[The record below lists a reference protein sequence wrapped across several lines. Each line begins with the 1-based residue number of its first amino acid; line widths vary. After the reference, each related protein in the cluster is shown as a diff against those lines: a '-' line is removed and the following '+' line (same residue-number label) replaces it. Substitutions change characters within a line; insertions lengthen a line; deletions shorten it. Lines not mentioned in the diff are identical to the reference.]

1 VKLIVAIINPQ
12 RLGYVTAALRR
23 AKIPGA
29 TVTNAK
35 GFGKEM
41 AEIDWDLSGELTEK
55 IRIEVVIEDQY
66 AEQIARIIQRAAST
80 GHAGDGIIYMQEV
93 FSSIRLSFGDSTG
106 MHKLTEEEKKKKS
119 DH

>member
-1 VKLIVAIINPQ
+1 MKLIVAIINPQ

-41 AEIDWDLSGELTEK
+41 AEIDWDLSGELTDK
-55 IRIEVVIEDQY
+55 IRLEVVIEDQY
-66 AEQIARIIQRAAST
+66 AEQIMRIIQRASST
-80 GHAGDGIIYMQEV
+80 GHAGDGIIYVQDV
-93 FSSIRLSFGDSTG
+93 VSSMRLSFGDSTG
-106 MHKLTEEEKKKKS
+106 MHKISE
-119 DH
+119 DD

>member
-1 VKLIVAIINPQ
+1 MKLIVAIINPQ

-41 AEIDWDLSGELTEK
+41 AEIDWDLSGELADK
-55 IRIEVVIEDQY
+55 IRIEVVIEDS
-66 AEQIARIIQRAAST
+66 AVDQIMRIIQRAAST
-80 GHAGDGIIYMQEV
+80 GHSGDGIIYVQDV
-93 FSSIRLSFGDSTG
+93 HASIRLSFGDSTG
-106 MHKLTEEEKKKKS
+106 MHKIV
-119 DH
+119 DDD